1 MGVYKSPGIY
11 TRDDYWFPVKGP
23 NWNTITRCSKISNIF
38 GIEYEPK
45 KTFKV
50 PVGNLSPSKAKK
62 EINNLIKQYAIP
74 VGKISY
80 EVNNVNIKLKVIM

>member
-11 TRDDYWFPVKGP
+11 TRDDYWFPSKGP

-45 KTFKV
+45 KTF
-50 PVGNLSPSKAKK
+50 
-62 EINNLIKQYAIP
+62 NNLIRQYNIP
-74 VGKISY
+74 IGKISY
-80 EVNNVNIKLKVIM
+80 EVNNFNIKLKVIM